1 MEGAVTARPQLL
13 SLVTHAPPWSISQQD
28 TLAILPR
35 LAGGSE
41 GAGRFR
47 QTVERSRIE
56 RRLVE
61 TPLDELERMSPG
73 ARSRVYER
81 RVRDVSE
88 RLGRRALEA
97 AGIAG
102 TDITVVITV
111 SCTGYMLPS
120 VDAYIMPRL
129 GIPPHARRVPITE
142 LGCSAGVGAIG
153 LATELLSLR
162 SGHALV
168 VSVEL
173 CSSCMQTRDL
183 APADVIGN
191 ILFADAAAAAVIG
204 PATTRHGPEILA
216 ARTVLWPDTADALG
230 MWLSDTGLRL
240 CLSPDLP
247 EIVGDHLP
255 GTLEDFLLANDVRR
269 DDVDFW
275 IVHPGGPRVLETVSE
290 RLHLAAHEVASS
302 WEVWRAF
309 GNVSSATVFFI
320 LEALRQR
327 APIAEGRL
335 GVMMAFGPGLSCELA
350 LLRAQG
356 WLSHAGE

>member
-1 MEGAVTARPQLL
+1 MEAAVTAPPQLL

-35 LAGGSE
+35 LAGGAE
-41 GAGRFR
+41 GAARFR

-61 TPLDELERMSPG
+61 TPLDELEKMGPG

-81 RVRDVSE
+81 RVCEVAE
-88 RLGRRALEA
+88 QLGRRALEA
-97 AGIAG
+97 AGIDAVDVA
-102 TDITVVITV
+102 TVITV

-120 VDAYIMPRL
+120 VDAYIIPRL

-153 LATELLSLR
+153 LATELLTR
-162 SGHALV
+162 RAGHALV
-168 VSVEL
+168 ISVEL
-173 CSSCMQTRDL
+173 CSSCMQTRDV

-191 ILFADAAAAAVIG
+191 ILFADAAAAAVVG
-204 PATTRHGPEILA
+204 LAATRNGPEILA
-216 ARTVLWPDTADALG
+216 ARTVLWPNTTDALG
-230 MWLSDTGLRL
+230 MRLSDTGLRL

-247 EIVGDHLP
+247 EIVGDRLP
-255 GTLEDFLLANDVRR
+255 GTLEDFLLADNVRR
-269 DDVDFW
+269 DDVSFW
-275 IVHPGGPRVLETVSE
+275 IIHPGGPRVLETVSE
-290 RLHLAAHEVASS
+290 RLHLAAHEVAAS

-320 LEALRQR
+320 LEALRR
-327 APIAEGRL
+327 RPIAEGQL

-356 WLSHAGE
+356 WLARTDT